1 MSRITTSADAQEA
14 IEALEEDLDAVE
26 TRLGVIE
33 ARLSKLESEVV
44 EHEDVGWDM

>member
-1 MSRITTSADAQEA
+1 MSDTIVTSADTEKA
-14 IEALEEDLDAVE
+14 IEALE

-44 EHEDVGWDM
+44 EHEEVGWDM